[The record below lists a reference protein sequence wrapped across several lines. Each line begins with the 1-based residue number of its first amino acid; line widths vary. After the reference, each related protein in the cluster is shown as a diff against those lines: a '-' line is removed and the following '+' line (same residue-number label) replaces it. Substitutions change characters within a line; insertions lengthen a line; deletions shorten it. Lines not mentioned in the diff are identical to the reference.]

1 MTLITFGNVVGH
13 KPPTR
18 SIKCCMYIMYPSP
31 FYIDLGHSWKLMLNL
46 STLLMTPSCHDV
58 SLPCPL
64 GIWGAHRQDCSNYL
78 EAYRTEADIDCH
90 SKGWISD
97 IVLLDAFPIFP
108 LVIFLT
114 CHQCSGHH
122 LGMKGM
128 TCFILWAVLLQSLRK
143 GPRSSDQKTLLQE
156 ESTFP

>member
-1 MTLITFGNVVGH
+1 MLHVHHVPITFLYW
-13 KPPTR
+13 PWT
-18 SIKCCMYIMYPSP
+18 
-31 FYIDLGHSWKLMLNL
+31 FWKLMLNL

-97 IVLLDAFPIFP
+97 IVLLDVFPIFP

-114 CHQCSGHH
+114 CHQCSRHH

-143 GPRSSDQKTLLQE
+143 GPRSSDQKTFAWRIHLPLE
-156 ESTFP
+156 ETLELAK